1 MTDGLLALAL
11 GAGMVAAINP
21 CGFALL
27 PAYLSLLVLGDSTG
41 SRRSAVGRALAL
53 TGAMTLGFVAVFGI
67 FGLVIAPVAAG
78 VQRYLPWVTVVVGCA
93 LLLLGIWLVA
103 GRALPTI
110 GWSPRGPRL
119 TRRFASM
126 AGFGAAYAV
135 ASLTCTIAPFLAI
148 VVASF
153 RASSAGAGVALFVAY
168 ALGHGP
174 DGRGGVGGRGP
185 GPFLAG
191 QPDAAGRTVG
201 AAGGR
206 GPDGRRRRL
215 RGLLRL
221 VGAAG
226 AGRRV
231 HRRPRGE
238 RRRPAA
244 GWAGRRG
251 HRPGAGRAGRSSCSP
266 WWGWPW
272 WFAAAPVGLVGCPAL
287 EKSLRAEP
295 GPGTV
300 TA

>member
-27 PAYLSLLVLGDSTG
+27 LAYLSLLVIGDSTE
-41 SRRSAVGRALAL
+41 SRRSPVGRALAL

-78 VQRYLPWVTVVVGCA
+78 VQRYLPWVTVVLGCT
-93 LLLLGIWLVA
+93 LLLLGLWLLA

-153 RASSAGAGVALFVAY
+153 RASSAWTGAALFVAY
-168 ALGHGP
+168 ALGMGLMVGAAAVAVALARSSLI
-174 DGRGGVGGRGP
+174 GRMQRAGRWVPRAAGFLMVMVGAYVAYYGWWELRVLAGDAAEDTVVATAGRLQA
-185 GPFLAG
+185 FLAG
-191 QPDAAGRTVG
+191 A
-201 AAGGR
+201 
-206 GPDGRRRRL
+206 
-215 RGLLRL
+215 
-221 VGAAG
+221 
-226 AGRRV
+226 
-231 HRRPRGE
+231 
-238 RRRPAA
+238 
-244 GWAGRRG
+244 
-251 HRPGAGRAGRSSCSP
+251 
-266 WWGWPW
+266 
-272 WFAAAPVGLVGCPAL
+272 
-287 EKSLRAEP
+287 
-295 GPGTV
+295 V
-300 TA
+300 TALGPVWLTVILVVPAGLALVVRSRASRSRPLSSARKAPAG

>member
-1 MTDGLLALAL
+1 MPDGLLALAL

-53 TGAMTLGFVAVFGI
+53 TSAMTLGFVAVFGV

-78 VQRYLPWVTVVVGCA
+78 VQRYLPWVTVVLGCL

-110 GWSPRGPRL
+110 GWSPRGPKL

-153 RASSAGAGVALFVAY
+153 RASSAWTGAALFVAY
-168 ALGHGP
+168 ALGMGLMVGAASVAVALARSSLVSRLQRAGRWGP
-174 DGRGGVGGRGP
+174 RVAGVLMIVVGAYVAYYGWWELRV
-185 GPFLAG
+185 LAG
-191 QPDAAGRTVG
+191 GSTDDPVVSAAGRLQAWLAGAVNALGPVWLVVILLALLGLALVVG
-201 AAGGR
+201 SRSGR
-206 GPDGRRRRL
+206 SRRL
-215 RGLLRL
+215 SSARKEP
-221 VGAAG
+221 AG
-226 AGRRV
+226 
-231 HRRPRGE
+231 
-238 RRRPAA
+238 
-244 GWAGRRG
+244 
-251 HRPGAGRAGRSSCSP
+251 
-266 WWGWPW
+266 
-272 WFAAAPVGLVGCPAL
+272 
-287 EKSLRAEP
+287 
-295 GPGTV
+295 
-300 TA
+300 